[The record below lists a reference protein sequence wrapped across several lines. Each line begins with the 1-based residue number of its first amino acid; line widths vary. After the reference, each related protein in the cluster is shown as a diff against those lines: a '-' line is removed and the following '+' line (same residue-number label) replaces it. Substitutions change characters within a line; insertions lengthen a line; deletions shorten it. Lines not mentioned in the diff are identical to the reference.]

1 MNPEKKPRKIL
12 QKQKIMRR
20 VIFALIPCITASVY
34 FFGWRS
40 AAIIAV
46 SVAAA
51 FLTEFLFLIK
61 RKQPVS
67 EAVFVSAI
75 IYALILPPTVP
86 WHVVVI
92 GIVFA
97 ILFGKMVFGG
107 FGRNI
112 FNPAMVGRAF
122 VYISFPVA
130 MTARWA
136 PAASFPWGALGQW
149 STAGVTSVTGVAGGA
164 DVITSATPLAMVK
177 AGTGKAPEL
186 LDLFLGNISGTM
198 GVTSVIAILI
208 GGIYLFAS
216 GTANRWII
224 LMTIGT
230 YAVMDLLLVSV
241 GVKTSVPVLPALMG
255 GGFLFGAFFMVTD
268 PVSAPRELGAK
279 LIYAGLISVAASVIG
294 TFSVFNGGLMF
305 ALLLGNMFS
314 PILDYAFKQAK
325 KRQKE
330 KLEQVKEAS

>member
-1 MNPEKKPRKIL
+1 MEQPKKEKPIL
-12 QKQKIMRR
+12 TRQKVMRR
-20 VIFALIPCITASVY
+20 VILALIPCILASVY

-40 AAIIAV
+40 AAVVAV

-51 FLTEFLFLIK
+51 FLTEFLFNLK
-61 RKQPVS
+61 SREPVS
-67 EAVFVSAI
+67 EAVFVSGI

-136 PAASFPWGALGQW
+136 PAAFLPWGALGQW
-149 STAGVTSVTGVAGGA
+149 STAIPDA
-164 DVITSATPLAMVK
+164 ITTATPLALLK
-177 AGTGKAPEL
+177 AGTAGPPPV
-186 LDLFLGNISGTM
+186 LDLLIGNVAGTM
-198 GVTSVIAILI
+198 GVTSVIAILA

-224 LMTIGT
+224 LVTIGV
-230 YAVMDLLLVSV
+230 YAAANLLADLLGMPHAPGMLA
-241 GVKTSVPVLPALMG
+241 ALMG
-255 GGFLFGAFFMVTD
+255 GGYLFGAFFMATD
-268 PVSAPRELGAK
+268 PVSAPKTLGAR
-279 LIYAGLISVAASVIG
+279 LIYGGLIAASTFVIRN
-294 TFSVFNGGLMF
+294 FSVFNGGMMF
-305 ALLLGNMFS
+305 AILLANMFA
-314 PILDYAFKQAK
+314 PILDYGFKQAK
-325 KRQKE
+325 KRKQE
-330 KLEQVKEAS
+330 KLTAKPEEAGA

>member
-1 MNPEKKPRKIL
+1 
-12 QKQKIMRR
+12 MRR
-20 VIFALIPCITASVY
+20 VIVALIPCILASVY

-40 AAIIAV
+40 AAVIAV

-51 FLTEFLFLIK
+51 FLTEFLFLLK
-61 RKQPVS
+61 RKEPVS

-122 VYISFPVA
+122 VYVSFPVA
-130 MTARWA
+130 MTASWS

-149 STAGVTSVTGVAGGA
+149 STAISP
-164 DVITSATPLAMVK
+164 DVITSASPMGLLKQGLTE
-177 AGTGKAPEL
+177 APRL
-186 LDLFLGNISGTM
+186 LDLLVGNLAGSM

-224 LMTIGT
+224 LMTVGT
-230 YAVMDLLLVSV
+230 YALANLIADLAGMPHAPGTLV
-241 GVKTSVPVLPALMG
+241 ALMG
-255 GGFLFGAFFMVTD
+255 GGFLFGAFFMATD
-268 PVSAPRELGAK
+268 PVSAPKTLGAQ
-279 LIYAGLISVAASVIG
+279 LVYGAIIAASTFVIRN
-294 TFSVFNGGLMF
+294 FSVFNGGLMF
-305 ALLLGNMFS
+305 SILLANMFA
-314 PILDYAFKQAK
+314 PILDFAFKQAR
-325 KRQKE
+325 KRSKE
-330 KLEQVKEAS
+330 KLATGGLNG

>member
-1 MNPEKKPRKIL
+1 MDKAAKTRKIL
-12 QKQKIMRR
+12 VKQKVMRR
-20 VIFALIPCITASVY
+20 VIIALIPCILASIY

-40 AAIIAV
+40 AAVIAI

-51 FLTEFLFLIK
+51 FLTEFLFLLK
-61 RKQPVS
+61 QKQPVS

-86 WHVVVI
+86 WHVVVV

-136 PAASFPWGALGQW
+136 PAASLPWGALEQW
-149 STAGVTSVTGVAGGA
+149 STGVNP
-164 DVITSATPLAMVK
+164 DVITSASPLGLLK
-177 AGTGKAPEL
+177 QGLGEAPPL
-186 LDLFLGNISGTM
+186 LDMLVGNVAGTM

-224 LMTIGT
+224 LVTIGVYT
-230 YAVMDLLLVSV
+230 LANLAADLAGMPNASGPLV
-241 GVKTSVPVLPALMG
+241 ALMG
-255 GGFLFGAFFMVTD
+255 GGFLFGAFFMATD
-268 PVSAPRELGAK
+268 PVSAPKTLGAQ
-279 LIYAGLISVAASVIG
+279 LIYGGLIAASTFVIRN
-294 TFSVFNGGLMF
+294 FSVFNGGLMF
-305 ALLLGNMFS
+305 SILLANMFA
-314 PILDYAFKQAK
+314 PILDYGFNQAK
-325 KRQKE
+325 KRKKE
-330 KLEQVKEAS
+330 KLDQAKETV